1 MKERK
6 KISLKR
12 LLPWLVLAGAI
23 ALSVGIFALYGEH
36 NLDSDMSSE
45 FVLAQLLNEE
55 GRFLTDNWFYSTEL
69 RVVSPVPIYQLAI
82 SLFDSWHA
90 ARTFSIA
97 VLLVGVSACLIYAMR
112 GAGVRDAAVYAAAA
126 IVLPLGKAYAFVF
139 TYGGFYTVYF
149 MAACLMLGLV
159 LRLPQQRR
167 KALRLVLLAG
177 LSVFSGLSGV
187 RMPMVFGVPMLLAC
201 GILLFERMRV
211 CSRLNELREQKQTTF
226 FAGAALI
233 IVGMGIG
240 YLVNTHVLSE
250 FCHFTDYGSEMVRGF
265 SADLFV
271 KQFDHWF
278 QFFGFRQ
285 DVPLISIYGIADVL
299 AILLVFAIGAAL
311 VMLLRDKTLTLEE
324 RMIPL
329 LSACALVVGVIA
341 NGLTE
346 RIVSA
351 YAVSYYIVGVLLG
364 VVSLFMF
371 VSRVKVN
378 MPALRTVLLLGLVCV
393 FVLEARSYLGMGYKR
408 TEQPYEEAADY
419 LVENGYTTGYAT
431 FWYANVLT
439 EAADGKLDLYTYDS
453 FEDDTMLPWLQRV
466 EHSEKT
472 PEGPVFVY
480 VDGMDFA
487 DLNWNVPCA
496 QEDHLAFT
504 TSNGKIYVYDSAEE
518 VEAIQR
524 AYAAAHDR

>member
-1 MKERK
+1 MKENRFS
-6 KISLKR
+6 IKR
-12 LLPWLVLAGAI
+12 ILPWLVLACSI
-23 ALSVGIFALYGEH
+23 ALSVGIFALYGQH

-45 FVLAQLLNEE
+45 LVLAQLLNEE
-55 GRFLTDNWFYSTEL
+55 GSFLTDNWFYSTEL
-69 RVVSPVPIYQLAI
+69 RVVSPVPVYQLALR
-82 SLFDSWHA
+82 LFDSWHM

-97 VLLVGVSACLIYAMR
+97 VLLIGVSACLIYAMR
-112 GAGVRDAAVYAAAA
+112 GAGVKDAAVYAAAA
-126 IVLPLGKAYAFVF
+126 MVLPLGKAYAFVF

-149 MAACLMLGLV
+149 MVACLLLGLI
-159 LRLPQQRR
+159 LRLTQKQRR
-167 KALRLVLLAG
+167 AVRLVLIVI

-201 GILLFERMRV
+201 GILLFERLRE
-211 CSRLNELREQKQTTF
+211 CTKLSELRSEKQTTF
-226 FAGAALI
+226 FAGAFMM
-233 IVGMGIG
+233 IVGMGVG

-250 FCHFTDYGSEMVRGF
+250 YCHFTDYGSEMVRNF
-265 SADLFV
+265 SADLFI

-299 AILLVFAIGAAL
+299 AILLVFGMGAAL
-311 VMLLRDKTLTLEE
+311 VMLLRDKTLKLEE
-324 RMIPL
+324 RMVPL
-329 LSACALVVGVIA
+329 LSVCALVVGVIA

-351 YAVSYYIVGVLLG
+351 YAVSYYIVGILLA

-378 MPALRTVLLLGLVCV
+378 MPALRTVMLLGLVCV

-408 TEQPYEEAADY
+408 TEQSYEEAADF

-453 FEDDTMLPWLQRV
+453 FEDDTMLEWLQRV
-466 EHSEKT
+466 EHKEKT

-480 VDGMDFA
+480 VDAMDFA
-487 DLNWNVPCA
+487 DLNWKVPCA
-496 QEDHLAFT
+496 KEDHLAFT
-504 TSNGKIYVYDSAEE
+504 TSNGNIYVYDSAEE

-524 AYAAAHDR
+524 AYAAEHDR